1 MYLFALHLDAQEPHS
16 LSSLKANVCIF
27 LYISVRVILFHRRS
41 KLLSSGGRWLG
52 MRQNDF
58 LQVGRCSDLINVLQ
72 FLILIEIFGNSTIF
86 SAFQYN
92 FLKFSRQLELQG

>member
-1 MYLFALHLDAQEPHS
+1 
-16 LSSLKANVCIF
+16 
-27 LYISVRVILFHRRS
+27 
-41 KLLSSGGRWLG
+41 